1 MTTTAHSKG
10 QETEDA
16 CCAYLKKQ
24 GLSLIE
30 KNFHCRNGE
39 IDLIM
44 KDDKTIV
51 FIEVR
56 YRRNNNFGGAIE
68 SITPSKQ
75 KKVRA
80 SAETYI
86 QCNAISDDVRID
98 FVAMTQD
105 PDQLSGYTFE
115 WIKNAF

>member
-1 MTTTAHSKG
+1 MKTTTRSKG

-16 CCAYLKKQ
+16 CCDYLKNK
-24 GLSLIE
+24 GLVLIE
-30 KNFHCRNGE
+30 RNFHCRHGE

-44 KDDKTIV
+44 KDNKTIV

-56 YRRNNNFGGAIE
+56 YRKNNDFGGALE

-75 KKVRA
+75 KKVKA
-80 SAETYI
+80 TAETYI
-86 QCNAISDDVRID
+86 QTHKISCDVRID
-98 FVAMTQD
+98 FVAMTE
-105 PDQLSGYTFE
+105 DQNDQTGFSFN

>member
-1 MTTTAHSKG
+1 MQETTRNKG
-10 QETEDA
+10 QKTETA
-16 CCAYLKKQ
+16 CCEYLQKQ

-30 KNFHCRNGE
+30 KNFNCRHGE

-44 KDDKTIV
+44 KDNKTIV

-56 YRRNNNFGGAIE
+56 YRKNNDFGGALE
-68 SITPSKQ
+68 SITAIKQ
-75 KKVRA
+75 KKIKA

-86 QCNAISDDVRID
+86 QAHSISTDVRID

-105 PDQLSGYTFE
+105 ANSQTNYAFE

>member
-16 CCAYLKKQ
+16 CCTYLKKQ

-30 KNFHCRNGE
+30 KNFYYRNGE

-75 KKVRA
+75 KKVKA

-86 QCNAISDDVRID
+86 QSHAISDDVRID

-105 PDQLSGYTFE
+105 PNQHSGYAFE

>member
-1 MTTTAHSKG
+1 MQATTRNKG
-10 QETEDA
+10 QETETA
-16 CCAYLKKQ
+16 CCNYLQKQ

-30 KNFHCRNGE
+30 KNFQCRHGE

-44 KDDKTIV
+44 KDNKTIV
-51 FIEVR
+51 FVEVR
-56 YRRNNNFGGAIE
+56 YRKNNDFGGALE
-68 SITPSKQ
+68 SITPNKQ
-75 KKVRA
+75 KKVKA

-86 QCNAISDDVRID
+86 QAKSISNDVRID

-105 PDQLSGYTFE
+105 VNSQSNYAFN

>member
-1 MTTTAHSKG
+1 MIKTAHSKG

-16 CCAYLKKQ
+16 CCAHLEQQ
-24 GLSLIE
+24 GLLLIE
-30 KNFHCRNGE
+30 RNFHCRNGE

-75 KKVRA
+75 KKVKA
-80 SAETYI
+80 AAQTYI
-86 QCNAISDDVRID
+86 QKHSISDDVRID

-105 PDQLSGYTFE
+105 LNQHSGYSFD

>member
-1 MTTTAHSKG
+1 MKKTAHSKG

-16 CCAYLKKQ
+16 CCEYLKNK

-30 KNFHCRNGE
+30 RNFHCRYGE

-56 YRRNNNFGGAIE
+56 YRKNNDFGGALE
-68 SITPSKQ
+68 SITPNKK
-75 KKVRA
+75 KKVKT

-86 QCNAISDDVRID
+86 QTHSISNDVRID

-105 PDQLSGYTFE
+105 PNEPTRYSFD